1 VNKETQTERAVYYRQ
16 AATWSQDRQDALR
29 RSKRIAW
36 IVASGA
42 ALIAILEAF
51 ALMLL
56 TPLKTVEPY
65 TLLVDRHTGYVQAL
79 KPLTPGSVSPDTAL
93 TQSFLVQYVIARESF
108 DSDLLQ
114 SNYRKVALW
123 SADTARSTYIASMQT
138 SNPASPIVRY
148 PRTAVVETQ
157 VKSVSSIGRDRA
169 LVRFETSR
177 HDAGGPSQAPTSW
190 VAMIRYRFS
199 TEPMSVEDRYLNP
212 LGFQVVHYQRD
223 AETLP
228 TNEPTPRDA
237 AATTSLPPF
246 QAGRAAAPA
255 GPSAQQA
262 QP

>member
-1 VNKETQTERAVYYRQ
+1 VTKETQTERAVYYRQ

-36 IVASGA
+36 TVASGA

-79 KPLTPGSVSPDTAL
+79 KPLTPGSVLPDTAL

-108 DSDLLQ
+108 DTDLLQ

-123 SADTARSTYIASMQT
+123 SADTARSTYITGMQA
-138 SNPASPIVRY
+138 SNPSSPIARY
-148 PRTAVVETQ
+148 PRATVVETQ
-157 VKSVSSIGRDRA
+157 VKSISPIGRDRA
-169 LVRFETSR
+169 LVRFNTQR
-177 HDAGGPSQAPTSW
+177 RDAGGQLQAPTAW

-199 TEPMSVEDRYLNP
+199 TAPMSVEDRYLNP

-228 TNEPTPRDA
+228 TNEPAPRNPAESAPLPTVQIGQPA
-237 AATTSLPPF
+237 AATS
-246 QAGRAAAPA
+246 
-255 GPSAQQA
+255 PSTQQA
-262 QP
+262 RP